1 MAFKYRRS
9 LTFDKKFKKLTEKDQ
24 ELKKRLINKISQILD
39 NPDIGNFKRH
49 DLKGLRSV
57 HVNPFVILYK
67 FSGDTVE
74 FVNVDHHDKIYKN
87 VKF

>member
-9 LTFDKKFKKLTEKDQ
+9 PTFDKKFKKFTDKDQ

-39 NPDIGNFKRH
+39 NPDVGKFKKH
-49 DLKGLRSV
+49 NLKGLRSV
-57 HVNPFVILYK
+57 HVNPFVILYRV
-67 FSGDTVE
+67 SGDTVE
-74 FVNVDHHDKIYKN
+74 FVNVDHHDKIYKK